1 MSGGVDSSVTAAI
14 LKERYYQV
22 IGITMLLHPRQ
33 DKGIFESA
41 KKVADKLNIP
51 IHTVDFSKL
60 FEQKVITPF
69 CNEYRQGRTPNP
81 CIYCNNYIKFDALIE
96 GAKQLGADFLA
107 TGHYARVIKS
117 TKGYQLL
124 KGVDQSKDQSY
135 FLYMLGQQQ
144 LENLLFPLGFLFKWQ
159 TKKIANKLGLT
170 NSIRPESQDVCFIP
184 DGDYSSFITNL
195 AQSTP
200 GDIIDTDG
208 KILGKHKG
216 IPGYTI
222 GQRQGLGLTSDQ
234 RLYVI
239 RLDTEKNMVI
249 VGGQKHL
256 LTDNLT
262 ASQLSWVS
270 GQPPLDEIN
279 DIAAR
284 IRYRSPEI
292 EVSLDINQGS
302 AEVQFKQPQQ
312 AVAPGQSIVF
322 YWGDFVLGGG
332 VIESSRQ

>member
-14 LKERYYQV
+14 LKERYCQI
-22 IGITMLLHPRQ
+22 IGITMLLHPGQ
-33 DKGIFESA
+33 DKDVVESA
-41 KKVADKLNIP
+41 KKIADKLNIP

-60 FEQKVITPF
+60 FEQRVITPF

-81 CIYCNNYIKFDALIE
+81 CIYCNNHIKFDVLLE

-107 TGHYARVIKS
+107 TGHYARVINS
-117 TKGYQLL
+117 TNGYQLL

-135 FLYMLGQQQ
+135 FLYKLGQQQ

-170 NSIRPESQDVCFIP
+170 NSVRPESQDVCFIP
-184 DGDYSSFITNL
+184 DGNYSSFVTKF
-195 AQSTP
+195 AQPTP

-216 IPGYTI
+216 LPCYTI
-222 GQRQGLGLTSDQ
+222 GQRQGLGLTSDR

-249 VGGQKHL
+249 VGGQEHL
-256 LTDNLT
+256 LADNLT
-262 ASQLSWVS
+262 ANQLSWVS
-270 GQPPLDEIN
+270 GQPPLEEIN
-279 DIAAR
+279 DITAR

-292 EVSLDINQGS
+292 EVSLDINQGN
-302 AEVQFKQPQQ
+302 AEVQLKQPQQ

-322 YWGDFVLGGG
+322 YRGDFVLGGG
-332 VIESSRQ
+332 VIESYR